1 MKSIIILVA
10 GLIICYLLMVALLY
24 FMQRSLLFN
33 PVPPVDGIS
42 TQTISFIND
51 DITLQGWVLNQGK
64 PRTLIYFGGNSEDI
78 TANIP
83 LFEDLFRNHT
93 VYLVNYRGY
102 GSSQGSPTEA
112 GLFSDAMAIYD
123 QIRHQH
129 SSISL
134 MGRSLG
140 SGVAV
145 YLASLRDIDRLLLL
159 TPYDSISEVAQTH
172 YPYFPTSYLIKD
184 RFDSLAYAGSL
195 KLPVLIVTAE
205 FDRVVPVKHAENL
218 RDGLTDSEVSYHL
231 VNGAAHNNVTDFSQ
245 YREIV
250 RAFLKKAK
258 I

>member
-1 MKSIIILVA
+1 MKSIIILIA
-10 GLIICYLLMVALLY
+10 GLIICYLLMVAVLY

-42 TQTISFIND
+42 TQTISFTND
-51 DITLQGWVLNQGK
+51 DITLKGWVLNPGQ
-64 PRTLIYFGGNSEDI
+64 PRSLIYFGGNSEDI

-102 GSSQGSPTEA
+102 GNSQGSPTES

-123 QIRHQH
+123 KIRYQH

-172 YPYFPTSYLIKD
+172 YPFFLTSYLVKD
-184 RFDSLAYAGSL
+184 RFDSMAYAGSL
-195 KLPVLIVTAE
+195 RLPILIVTAE

-218 RDGLTDSEVSYHL
+218 RDRLTDSEVSYHL
-231 VNGAAHNNVTDFSQ
+231 VSGAAHNNITEFSQ

-250 RAFLKKAK
+250 RAFIKKP
-258 I
+258 